1 MLIIHTPYL
10 AIGYLQFL
18 ANLNISTEE
27 ILYEIVNILTPDG
40 TEQAYYDR
48 FDTAIANNHIE
59 ASTPEYHNVYH
70 TASKMYVDVLDQVI
84 LNPFVDLIMS
94 GSIKSYRQLGS
105 STYILLDFSP
115 DYDQCE

>member
-40 TEQAYYDR
+40 TEQSYYEK
-48 FDTAIANNHIE
+48 FDTAIAVKEIVTGS
-59 ASTPEYHNVYH
+59 AEYTNVYQ
-70 TASKMYVDVLDQVI
+70 TASKMYVDVLDQLI

-94 GSIKSYRQLGS
+94 GSIKSYRQMGS
-105 STYILLDFSP
+105 STYILIDFSP
-115 DYDQCE
+115 DYNQCD